1 MAGLI
6 DVGNNVKSN
15 ALSGMRRL
23 SDLELARERE
33 EKQLDRQ
40 DEADHRSNQ
49 MAGASMGAA
58 IGGTAAMGSA
68 AMGAT
73 LGAWAGPVGMAIGA
87 ATGYLIGSLF

>member
-6 DVGNNVKSN
+6 DVGNNVKSS

-40 DEADHRSNQ
+40 DEADRRSNQ
-49 MAGASMGAA
+49 MTGAGMGAMA
-58 IGGTAAMGSA
+58 GGTAAMGSA
-68 AMGAT
+68 AMGVKF
-73 LGAWAGPVGMAIGA
+73 GAWAGPVGIAAGAIG
-87 ATGYLIGSLF
+87 GFILGSLF

>member
-49 MAGASMGAA
+49 MAGAGMGATVGFIFGGPAGAA
-58 IGGTAAMGSA
+58 IGAAG
-68 AMGAT
+68 
-73 LGAWAGPVGMAIGA
+73 
-87 ATGYLIGSLF
+87 GYLIGSLF